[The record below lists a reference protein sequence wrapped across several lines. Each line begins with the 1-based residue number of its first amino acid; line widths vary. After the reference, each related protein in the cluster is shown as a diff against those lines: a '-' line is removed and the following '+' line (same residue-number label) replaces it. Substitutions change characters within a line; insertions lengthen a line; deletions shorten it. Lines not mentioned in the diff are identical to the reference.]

1 MERREASS
9 ELNSSKHQNEVL
21 KISKPQNGV
30 LETPTLTDPKQ
41 LEGLGTKLTIKEMAV
56 IKLSAENNHISLK
69 ELAGNPGI
77 SKGTIDRIIKSLK
90 EKGILQRLGAKN
102 NSTWK
107 INIKSKQ

>member
-1 MERREASS
+1 M
-9 ELNSSKHQNEVL
+9 

-56 IKLSAENNHISLK
+56 IKLIAENNRISLK
-69 ELAGNPGI
+69 ELASSPGM
-77 SKGTIDRIIKSLK
+77 SKGIVDRIIKSLK

-107 INIKSKQ
+107 INILSEQ